1 MPIDLNVRQISKAR
15 RTKAAL
21 DRLTNLYGAPKT
33 ISIYQAREYRGRGG
47 EYPKKSK
54 PCQLAISLAQ
64 RHAKTFSQVN
74 HLWDIINPFLGFT
87 QANTSACVSAF
98 VGVWAYMSVCVC
110 ASGT

>member
-47 EYPKKSK
+47 ST
-54 PCQLAISLAQ
+54 Q
-64 RHAKTFSQVN
+64 RSA
-74 HLWDIINPFLGFT
+74 NP
-87 QANTSACVSAF
+87 
-98 VGVWAYMSVCVC
+98 
-110 ASGT
+110 AS